1 MASHYCISQCSPP
14 TGWKRPQL
22 WHYLGVPSK
31 FCPRLATS
39 QWYEGQFWAL
49 CLIMSSYDLATV
61 TVYSHPR
68 SRLDV
73 NTQKCKPFWWWSD
86 SGSPRVVQW
95 ILQAEPLHRSQ
106 ASWSPSGMFDWS
118 PKNIISSSWIHLVFW
133 FTFCLSIM
141 ISIDASITPSCQGW
155 ADTEAGIMRAC
166 GSYCLDRFQRYRKSR
181 QGSNIGSNLNISFA
195 MWP

>member
-1 MASHYCISQCSPP
+1 MHSFIIILLLILYIVYYILKFERWMASHYCISQCSPP

-118 PKNIISSSWIHLVFW
+118 PK
-133 FTFCLSIM
+133 
-141 ISIDASITPSCQGW
+141 
-155 ADTEAGIMRAC
+155 
-166 GSYCLDRFQRYRKSR
+166 K
-181 QGSNIGSNLNISFA
+181 ISFHLA
-195 MWP
+195 GFI